1 MSDKIASGNRLA
13 NLLIMHEG
21 LRLTPYR
28 CTAGKLTIGVGRNL
42 EDKGI
47 SRNEAFYLLHNDL
60 QECERDLRRIFP
72 NWDSLSDVRKACL
85 IDMRFNLGYRG
96 FRSFKR
102 FITAVRE
109 GDYERA
115 SKEMLDSRWASQVKH
130 RAIDLSQMMLNDEW
144 PEGV

>member
-1 MSDKIASGNRLA
+1 MSDKMTSNNKLT

-47 SRNEAFYLLHNDL
+47 SRNEALYLLHNDL
-60 QECERDLRRIFP
+60 RECEHDLRTIFP

-85 IDMRFNLGYRG
+85 IDMRFNLGYRS

-102 FITAVRE
+102 FIAAVRE

-115 SKEMLDSRWASQVKH
+115 SKEMLNSRWASQVKH
-130 RAIDLSQMMLNDEW
+130 RAIDLSFMMLNNEW
-144 PEGV
+144 PGEV